1 MRKYVA
7 QLFVGLDYLHEQ
19 QVIHR
24 DIKAANI
31 LVDDRGTIKLADFG
45 SSKRMDSMGTMGNE
59 NHSLREVVEAP
70 KRRGSSS
77 PQNQKHIVPST
88 TQILSLVRN

>member
-1 MRKYVA
+1 MRKYLA
-7 QLFVGLDYLHEQ
+7 QLLVGLVYLHGQ

-59 NHSLREVVEAP
+59 NH
-70 KRRGSSS
+70 
-77 PQNQKHIVPST
+77 
-88 TQILSLVRN
+88 